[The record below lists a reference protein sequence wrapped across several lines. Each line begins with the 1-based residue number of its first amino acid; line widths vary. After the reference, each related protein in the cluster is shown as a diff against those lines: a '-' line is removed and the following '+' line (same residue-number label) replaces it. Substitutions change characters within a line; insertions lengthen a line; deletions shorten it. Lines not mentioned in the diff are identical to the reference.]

1 MSLSVIKEAITKQEL
16 NSGLGVGAVNLI
28 AVSKMQPE
36 DRVRAVLKQGHSVFG
51 ENKVQEATSRWSKFK
66 QEFSDIEL
74 HLLGPLQSNK
84 VRQALELFDFIHS
97 LDGIKLAKRIA
108 HIRDVVG
115 KCPKLF
121 IQVNTGDEPQK
132 SGVRLDDL
140 DELLGVCSELSL
152 PVIGLMCIPPAD
164 LDPKPHFDQLYKLA
178 YERNLTELSMG
189 MSGDFNEAISSGA
202 TYIRVGSA
210 IFGERP

>member
-1 MSLSVIKEAITKQEL
+1 MSLSVIKEAITNKEL
-16 NSGLGVGAVNLI
+16 SLGLGLGAINLI
-28 AVSKMQPE
+28 AVSKMQPD
-36 DRVRAVLKQGHSVFG
+36 DRVKNLLMQGHCVFG
-51 ENKVQEATSRWSKFK
+51 ENKVQEANLRWSKFK
-66 QEFSDIEL
+66 QEFSNIEL

-84 VRQALELFDFIHS
+84 VRQAIEIFDFIHS

-108 HIRDVVG
+108 NIRDDVG

-132 SGVRLDDL
+132 SGVSLKDL
-140 DELLGVCSELSL
+140 DALIEICSELTL
-152 PVIGLMCIPPAD
+152 PIVGLMCIPPVGSD
-164 LDPKPHFDQLYKLA
+164 SKPHFELLYKIA
-178 YERNLTELSMG
+178 KERNLKELSMG
-189 MSGDFNEAISSGA
+189 MSGDFNDAISCGT

>member
-1 MSLSVIKEAITKQEL
+1 MSLSVIKEAITNKEL
-16 NSGLGVGAVNLI
+16 SLGLDLGKINLI
-28 AVSKMQPE
+28 AVSKMQPD
-36 DRVRAVLKQGHSVFG
+36 DRVKNLLMQGHCVFG
-51 ENKVQEATSRWSKFK
+51 ENKVQEANLRWSKFK
-66 QEFSDIEL
+66 QEFSNVEL

-84 VRQALELFDFIHS
+84 VRQAIEIFDFIHS

-108 HIRDVVG
+108 NIRDDVG

-132 SGVRLDDL
+132 SGVSLKDL
-140 DELLGVCSELSL
+140 DALIEICSELTL
-152 PVIGLMCIPPAD
+152 PIVGLMCIPPVGSD
-164 LDPKPHFDQLYKLA
+164 SKPHFELLYKIA
-178 YERNLTELSMG
+178 KERNLKELSMG
-189 MSGDFNEAISSGA
+189 MSGDFNDAISCGT